1 MIEAYFTDN
10 VTWRRITRDAFGRE
24 TPNDAPI
31 SCRVERKEKWI
42 RREGGEVKVST
53 HQVLVSA
60 SNKPATHDKIIID
73 GVSFAIGEIVE
84 LKDWIT
90 QAWEVRLL

>member
-10 VTWRRITRDAFGRE
+10 VTWQKITRDAWGTE
-24 TPNDAPI
+24 TVVSVPI
-31 SCRVERKEKWI
+31 PCRVERKEKWI
-42 RREGGEVKVST
+42 RREGGEVKIST

-60 SNKPATHDKIIID
+60 SNKPAVHDKIVID
-73 GVSFAIGEIVE
+73 GVVFAIGEVIE
-84 LKDWIT
+84 MKDWIT